1 MIIVHKDEF
10 AGSRDDLQAALDAFR
25 GEIAAH
31 ALTVG
36 EPAPVPALPVVGRIV
51 QAGGG
56 FVMASEIEPE
66 AEAPTGERD
75 AILAQLSAL
84 DRDVPRVLED
94 VISAMA
100 VELPQAAKKK
110 VARKAELRAA
120 LAALAE

>member
-10 AGSRDDLQAALDAFR
+10 AGSRGDLQALVDAFQV
-25 GEIAAH
+25 EIAAH
-31 ALTVG
+31 AFTVG

-56 FVMASEIEPE
+56 FVLASEIEPE
-66 AEAPTGERD
+66 AEAPANERD
-75 AILAQLSAL
+75 AVLAQLAAL

-94 VISAMA
+94 VISALG

-120 LAALAE
+120 LAALAG